1 MLDGFPIRWLETH
14 GWLVLSGSAD
24 PHSEVRAL
32 ALSRCNASGAI
43 AYISLAGDAGDALMD
58 DLAELGAPSGYLVD
72 LADQDN
78 NEIHERL
85 SGAGMIVIEAGADI
99 HRLKRLMTQT
109 VAHAIK
115 EALQAGALVLF
126 EGLASTLAG
135 SYYLDPSGNVVKAL
149 NFVED
154 VYVAVDVNSALATET
169 AQLVFQKQPDAVGLA
184 IDKGSALVLGPD
196 QHIETWGDKQITFSL
211 GDPLRQAEF

>member
-1 MLDGFPIRWLETH
+1 MLDGLPIRWLESQ

-24 PHSEVRAL
+24 PHSEIRAL
-32 ALSRCNASGAI
+32 ALSRCDASGAI
-43 AYISLAGDAGDALMD
+43 AYISLAEDDGDALME

-72 LADQDN
+72 LEDRDN

-99 HRLKRLMTQT
+99 QRLKRLMTQT
-109 VAHAIK
+109 VVHAMK
-115 EALQAGALVLF
+115 EALQDGALVLF
-126 EGLASTLAG
+126 EGLATTLAG
-135 SYYLDPSGNVVKAL
+135 SYYLEPSGQVASAL
-149 NFVED
+149 KMVED
-154 VYVAVDVNSALATET
+154 VYVAVDVNSFLESES
-169 AQLVFQKQPDAVGLA
+169 AQLIFQKRPDAIGVA

-211 GDPLRQAEF
+211 GDPSRQAEF